1 MVTVAT
7 GYQNYQGFPQGNAPL
22 VDENGLLTPT
32 WAKFFISLWQ
42 RAGSSGTLQQSLY
55 LIQNGSVISIVNAAT
70 GAVVSGIATVSSVGM
85 TVNTGLLNVSGSP
98 ITQTGTFN
106 LTVAGNSG
114 GIAYFSNNTTLASSY
129 VLGQSQLVLG
139 GGTGGAPST
148 PVGLGTT
155 STVLH
160 GNASGV
166 PSFGAVALGADVSG
180 ILPVANGGT
189 GQNGGYTVASLP
201 TGQAKGTRSWVTDAA
216 AASYSVGATV
226 AGGGANVIP
235 VFFNGS
241 AWVAG

>member
-55 LIQNGSVISIVNAAT
+55 LIQNGSVISIINAAT

-166 PSFGAVALGADVSG
+166 PSFGAVALGSEVSG
-180 ILPVANGGT
+180 VLAVGNGGN
-189 GQNGGYTVASLP
+189 GLGGGYLVASLP
-201 TGQAKGTRSWVTDAA
+201 TGQPVGVRTWVTDALV
-216 AASYSVGATV
+216 STYSVGGAV
-226 AGGGANVIP
+226 LGGGTNVIP
-235 VFFNGS
+235 MFYNGTS
-241 AWVAG
+241 WVAG